1 MANGKHPQYL
11 RLRCRTSISRRNPV
25 LVMENVVYLG
35 CVGSVLGRKFATL
48 PIVKS
53 EKYQSDHNQL
63 TGGRCEKCNKRW
75 GGP

>member
-1 MANGKHPQYL
+1 MVNIPSATEVSYQHIKAVH
-11 RLRCRTSISRRNPV
+11 PV

-63 TGGRCEKCNKRW
+63 TGGRCEKCNKCW

>member
-1 MANGKHPQYL
+1 MDANGKHPQYL

-35 CVGSVLGRKFATL
+35 CVGSVLGSKFATL
-48 PIVKS
+48 PM
-53 EKYQSDHNQL
+53 
-63 TGGRCEKCNKRW
+63 GCEKCNKCW